1 MKDSN
6 VLVLT
11 QVHIDIFMVMMLL
24 LGIYWGFLEGIFGSN
39 IIVNQLLYSF

>member
-24 LGIYWGFLEGIFGSN
+24 LGIYWGFLEGNN
-39 IIVNQLLYSF
+39 IWFQYNC